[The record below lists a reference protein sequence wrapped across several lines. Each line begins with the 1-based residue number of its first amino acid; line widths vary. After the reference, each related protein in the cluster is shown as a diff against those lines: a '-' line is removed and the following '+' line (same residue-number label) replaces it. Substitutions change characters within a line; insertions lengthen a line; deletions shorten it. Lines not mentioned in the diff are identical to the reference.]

1 MQCARPTWSW
11 CRLRGPCRCCPPTQ
25 GWSAA
30 TLTPNHNEFLRLAE
44 AVGVKVDEKDPT
56 ALLPE
61 VVT

>member
-1 MQCARPTWSW
+1 M
-11 CRLRGPCRCCPPTQ
+11 Q

-56 ALLPE
+56 ASLPE
-61 VVT
+61 VLADGRREQRAAKGNLCQSG